1 MNFQRIKSVF
11 QKPTNK
17 WRKIGLLTAAFF
29 LFTVVLFLLLD
40 ALFPFRA
47 QVKYS
52 TLVLDDQEN
61 ILHAYLSADDKWRLY
76 LEEEEI
82 TPELEAA
89 ILIKEDQYFYQ
100 HPGVNP
106 VAIIRALVQNV
117 TSGKRKSGA
126 STITMQLARLLD
138 PKERTYGNKFI
149 EMFNALQL
157 ERRYSKKEI
166 LRLYLNLL
174 PYGGNIEGVKSASHI
189 YFGKDPDLLS
199 LSQVAGLVVI
209 PNRPS
214 SLSINKD
221 DEPINEAK
229 NQWLKR
235 FKAGDVFEHRL
246 IDIALTEK
254 IEPKRRNLPRNAP
267 HYSRRMRKEVDQHII
282 PTHIQL
288 EKQQQIEELAR
299 SHIDRLRYLN
309 VTNAAVI
316 VVENST
322 GHVVNYVG
330 SANFYSEEDA
340 GQVDGIQAIRS
351 PGSTLKPLLYALH
364 YDKGTLTPKRRLA
377 DVSMNF
383 GGYEPENFDNT
394 FNGWISSE
402 EALQRSLNVP
412 AVYLL
417 NEYGIP
423 EFIQTLTKLEFNSI
437 ERSKN
442 KLGLSMI
449 LGGCGA
455 TLEELTNLY
464 VSFANGGKLTRLNH
478 VVSTDS
484 TAADDK
490 NILSEQAAYILTENL
505 TEVTRPDFPDSWKD
519 NPNRPKIAWKTGTS
533 FGRRDAWSIGYNKEY
548 TVGVW
553 AGNFSGE
560 GAPELSGVGVAA
572 PLLFDVF
579 NVISQVSTYDWY
591 SRPKG
596 VDRRWVCDETGHTPN
611 TFCTNLVVDQAIKGV
626 TIPKLCEHLKP
637 VLIAKDSSESYCTT
651 CITEISDYKR
661 ALYPQYTADM
671 LDYFHTEKISYLK
684 EPDHYAYCERVYPG
698 QGLEIVSPVDKLEY
712 FVEAGDEQQIKLQ
725 ARAPSNSNKF
735 YWYINDVFY
744 KSAARDEDV
753 YFTPKEG
760 KVKIS
765 CSDDRGRNKDISI
778 TVKLV
783 SF

>member
-1 MNFQRIKSVF
+1 S
-11 QKPTNK
+11 
-17 WRKIGLLTAAFF
+17 
-29 LFTVVLFLLLD
+29 FLLIGYLVFLTLD
-40 ALFPFRA
+40 ILFPFHA
-47 QVKYS
+47 KVNYS
-52 TLVLDDQEN
+52 VLVLDDQED
-61 ILHAYLSADDKWRLY
+61 ILHAYLSDDDKWRLY

-82 TPELEAA
+82 TEEMESA
-89 ILIKEDQYFYQ
+89 ILFKEDQYFYR

-106 VAIIRALVQNV
+106 ISIIRAFIQNV
-117 TSGKRKSGA
+117 SSGKRKSGA
-126 STITMQLARLLD
+126 STITMQLARLLN
-138 PKERTYGNKFI
+138 PKERTYGNKLI

-174 PYGGNIEGVKSASHI
+174 PYGGNIEGIKSASHI

-235 FKAGDVFEHRL
+235 FKLGNVFEHRL
-246 IDIALTEK
+246 IDIALIEK

-267 HYSRRMRKEVDQHII
+267 HLSRRLLNETDQHII
-282 PTHIQL
+282 QTHIWL
-288 EKQQQIEELAR
+288 EKQKQVEELAR
-299 SHIDRLRYLN
+299 SHIDRLKYLN

-322 GHVVNYVG
+322 GKIISYAG

-364 YDKGTLTPKRRLA
+364 YDKGTLTPKRRLT
-377 DVSMNF
+377 DVRMNF

-417 NEYGIP
+417 NGYGIP
-423 EFIQTLTKLEFNSI
+423 EFIQTLTKLDFSSV

-455 TLEELTNLY
+455 TLEELAGLY
-464 VSFANGGKLTRLNH
+464 VSFANAGQHTKLSYFVNG
-478 VVSTDS
+478 DS
-484 TAADDK
+484 ISSEK
-490 NILSEQAAYILTENL
+490 EIISEQAAYILTENL

-579 NVISQVSTYDWY
+579 NVISKVSTYDWY

-596 VDRRWVCDETGHTPN
+596 VDRRWVCDETGHSPN
-611 TFCTNLVVDQAIKGV
+611 TFCRNLVVDQAIKGV
-626 TIPKLCEHLKP
+626 TVPKLCEHLKP

-651 CITEISDYKR
+651 CITHVKDFKQ
-661 ALYPQYTADM
+661 AFYPQHTADM
-671 LDYFHTEKISYLK
+671 LDYFQSEKISYIK
-684 EPDHYAYCERVYPG
+684 EPDHYPFCERVYPG

-712 FVEAGDEQQIKLQ
+712 FVEAGDEKQIKLQ

-744 KSAARDEDV
+744 KSATREEDV

-778 TVKLV
+778 SVKLV